1 MYGLYKSG
9 KHPFSHL
16 LPSPVAVFCYC
27 LKFVLFLTIFTVFEI
42 QNKSEIS

>member
-9 KHPFSHL
+9 KHPFSNL
-16 LPSPVAVFCYC
+16 LRSPVAVFCYC
-27 LKFVLFLTIFTVFEI
+27 LKFLFLTIFTVFEI